1 MKVAPP
7 GKKLRFTKSPRAS
20 RTLFKAEGI
29 FMRQQALQLIAATA
43 LAFSSVAGAQLPEKV
58 GNAPVTTLAPIIKRV
73 SPAVVNIATKGTI
86 KEQGGRNPL
95 LDDPFFRRFFDA
107 PQQESPREREFQ
119 AAGSGVIVDAKN
131 GYIITNAH
139 VIENATEITVTLFD
153 DRQVKAEIVGKDT
166 GSDVAVLKVAA
177 KNITDMPLADSSKA
191 EVGDFVIAIGNPFGL
206 QHTVTSG
213 IISALGRSGIN
224 PEGYEDF
231 IQTDASINPGNSGGA
246 LVNLDGQLVGVNSA
260 IFSRSGGNIGI
271 GFAIPSNM
279 VKAVMTQLIQY
290 GEVKRG
296 QLGVQL
302 ANAFTPDIAESLGLE
317 NAKGALVQQV
327 VEGSPADKAGI
338 KAGDV
343 VTTVNGHA
351 VTNASELR
359 NTIGLLRIGEKVELG
374 LIREGKPRRVTA
386 VIGERNGADAQS
398 AKSIHP
404 ALEGATLGN
413 ADANGGVTIQAVA
426 EGSPAAENGL
436 RANDVILAVGRVRI
450 TNIEQL
456 RATIKNA
463 NAFAITIRRGNQT
476 LVFPI
481 G

>member
-1 MKVAPP
+1 
-7 GKKLRFTKSPRAS
+7 
-20 RTLFKAEGI
+20 
-29 FMRQQALQLIAATA
+29 MRQVFRLIAVTA
-43 LAFSSVAGAQLPEKV
+43 LIASAGAHAQLPEKV
-58 GNAPVTTLAPIIKRV
+58 GDTPVPSLAPIIKKA

-86 KEQGGRNPL
+86 RDTSRNPL
-95 LDDPFFRRFFDA
+95 LDDPFFRRFFEA
-107 PQQESPREREFQ
+107 PDGPRERQFQ
-119 AAGSGVIVDAKN
+119 SAGSGVIVDAKN

-139 VIENATEITVTLFD
+139 VLENASEITVTLLD
-153 DRQVKAEIVGKDT
+153 DRQVKAEVVGKDT
-166 GSDVAVLKVAA
+166 GSDVAVLKVPA
-177 KNITDMPLADSSKA
+177 KNLSDMPLADSARA

-246 LVNLDGQLVGVNSA
+246 LVNLDGELVGVNTA

-296 QLGVQL
+296 MLGVQL
-302 ANAFTPDIAESLGLE
+302 RNMTPAIAESLGLAS
-317 NAKGALVQQV
+317 AKGALVGQV
-327 VEGSPADKAGI
+327 VENSPAEKAGI

-343 VTTVNGHA
+343 ITSINGHA
-351 VTNASELR
+351 VANSSDTRNA
-359 NTIGLLRIGEKVELG
+359 IGLLRIGEKVEIG
-374 LIREGKPRRVTA
+374 LLRDGQPRRITA
-386 VIGERNGADAQS
+386 TIGERDGAS
-398 AKSIHP
+398 AEGAAELHP
-404 ALEGATLGN
+404 ALEGAALGN
-413 ADANGGVTIQAVA
+413 APSGGGVQIQSVA
-426 EGSPAAENGL
+426 EGSPAAQNGL
-436 RANDVILAVGRVRI
+436 RQNDIIVAVGRVRV

-456 RATIKNA
+456 RAAVKDA
-463 NAFAITIRRGNQT
+463 GAFAITIRRGNST
-476 LVFPI
+476 LVFPV